1 MKVML
6 RIILINLY
14 FIFYPYIADSQVRLP
29 KLISDG
35 MILQRDVETKIWGW
49 AAKNEK
55 ISLEFSDSTYSTEA
69 DSQGNWEIIL
79 PAIKASG
86 PYSMLISA
94 SNSIV
99 IRDILF
105 GDVWIC
111 SGQSNMELPMRRVSW
126 VYGNDIANSENDNIR
141 YFYVPRKYDFNTAQ
155 NDLQYG
161 AWKKAN
167 PENILDF
174 AAVAYFFAKELYGQ
188 NKIPIGL
195 INSALGGSPAEAWIS
210 EEGLKQFPEH
220 DNEAQKFKDS
230 LLIKKIEN
238 EDALR
243 SNNWYKVLNKND
255 LAYTKSKRPWY
266 HPQVET
272 SGWSTIMVPGYW
284 KNTPLENVNG
294 SVWYRKSFNVPKSA
308 SGKAALLILGR
319 IVDAD
324 SVFVNGVFVGATSY
338 QYPPRRYKIP
348 GGLLKEGKNNITVR
362 VISNS
367 GDAGFVP
374 DKKYEIVAD
383 EDTISL
389 VGEWRYRIG
398 YRMEALQSQTFIRF
412 KPLGL
417 YNAMIAPLLN
427 FRINGVIWYQGESNT
442 ERAKEYATLFPALIK
457 DWRKNW
463 QQGDFPFLFVQ
474 LANFM
479 EAKKQPTESNW
490 ALLREAQLKTLSL
503 PNTGMA
509 VTIDIG
515 EWNDIHPLNKKDV
528 GKRLALEAQR
538 VAYQQNNLVSAGPIY
553 ESMKIDGGKI
563 ILSFKNVGAG
573 LQAKGN
579 NKLNNFAIAGKD
591 KNFVWA
597 EAKIEN
603 DKIIVWAKNI
613 KKPVAVRYAWA
624 DNPAGANLYNMEGL
638 PASPFRTDDW

>member
-6 RIILINLY
+6 RIILINLF
-14 FIFYPYIADSQVRLP
+14 FIFYPYIANSQVRLP

-35 MILQRDVETKIWGW
+35 MILQRDTETKIWGW
-49 AAKNEK
+49 AAENEK

-69 DSQGNWEIIL
+69 DKLGNWEIII
-79 PAIKASG
+79 PATKAGG
-86 PYSMLISA
+86 PYSMKISA

-99 IRDILF
+99 IDDVLF

-111 SGQSNMELPMRRVSW
+111 SGQSNMELSMRRVSW
-126 VYGNDIANSENDNIR
+126 VYGNDITNAENDNIR

-161 AWKKAN
+161 EWKKAN
-167 PENILDF
+167 PENVLDF

-238 EDALR
+238 EDAVR
-243 SNNWYKVLNKND
+243 SNNWYKILAEND
-255 LAYTKSKRPWY
+255 LAYTKSKLPWY

-272 SGWSTIMVPGYW
+272 SGWSSIMVPGYW

-308 SGKAALLILGR
+308 RGKAALLVLGR

-324 SVFVNGVFVGATSY
+324 SVFVNGIFVGTTSY

-348 GGLLKEGKNNITVR
+348 EDLLNEGENTVTVR
-362 VISNS
+362 VISNI
-367 GDAGFVP
+367 GDGGFVP
-374 DKKYEIVAD
+374 DKQYEIVAD

-389 VGEWRYRIG
+389 VGEWKYRIG

-427 FRINGVIWYQGESNT
+427 FRIKGVIWYQGESNT
-442 ERAKEYATLFPALIK
+442 ERAKEYATLFPALIE

-479 EAKKQPTESNW
+479 KAKKQPSESNW

-509 VTIDIG
+509 VSIDIG

-538 VAYQQNNLVSAGPIY
+538 VAYHQDNIVSAGPIY
-553 ESMKIDGGKI
+553 KSMKIKGNKI
-563 ILSFKNVGAG
+563 ILTFKNEGTG
-573 LQAKGN
+573 LQAKGGT
-579 NKLNNFAIAGKD
+579 LNNFAIAGKD
-591 KNFVWA
+591 QKFVWA
-597 EAKIEN
+597 QTKIKN
-603 DKIIVWAKNI
+603 DKIIVWDESI
-613 KKPVAVRYAWA
+613 KKPIAVRYAWA
-624 DNPAGANLYNMEGL
+624 DNPEGANLYNKEGL